1 MYISAFWLFAA
12 TYGQK
17 MCISFHFVGLQERFL
32 EKAKLSPDYFIADC
46 EDMLV
51 NFSISTFSLLG
62 QIFYKEHCIN
72 QDEIIW
78 VEID

>member
-12 TYGQK
+12 TSSDQK

-51 NFSISTFSLLG
+51 YFSISAFFFIGSNFLQGTL
-62 QIFYKEHCIN
+62 YKIKMKSFG
-72 QDEIIW
+72 
-78 VEID
+78 